1 MTHRKSLTVAAG
13 ALALAATL
21 GLGALTANAEPTPL
35 AAPAA
40 AEAVPAEGAPSTET
54 AAPAAETAAPAVPSA
69 TSLTSSDLR
78 IGAAVFDSDG
88 AKIGE
93 VNRVTSEPSGA
104 VTEIHVTTGGK
115 AGLNAA
121 AVIVPADKIAGAGDS
136 VKLSLSAQEVKSLPA
151 ADNGA
156 G

>member
-1 MTHRKSLTVAAG
+1 MMHRKSLTAAAG
-13 ALALAATL
+13 SLALAATL
-21 GLGALTANAEPTPL
+21 GLGAITANAEQTPA

-40 AEAVPAEGAPSTET
+40 AEAIPAEVAPAAEV
-54 AAPAAETAAPAVPSA
+54 AAPAAPSPS
-69 TSLTSSDLR
+69 TLTSSDLR
-78 IGAAVFDSDG
+78 IGAAVFGSDG

-121 AVIVPADKIAGAGDS
+121 AVIVPADKIAGAGES

-151 ADNGA
+151 VDNGN